1 MEIAVRQ
8 SSSPAGPR
16 IPTASHRCPQCHTEA
31 LVMNR
36 RHVSP
41 PQWGDPVVT
50 EYYDCDY
57 CEAQFTY
64 SPAQNR
70 WKPIY
75 L

>member
-1 MEIAVRQ
+1 M
-8 SSSPAGPR
+8 
-16 IPTASHRCPQCHTEA
+16 H
-31 LVMNR
+31 R

-57 CEAQFTY
+57 CEARFSY

-75 L
+75 Q

>member
-8 SSSPAGPR
+8 SSLSRHGGTR
-16 IPTASHRCPQCHTEA
+16 DSKKCPQCRTEA
-31 LVMNR
+31 LVLSR

-41 PQWGDPVVT
+41 PRWGAPLVT

-57 CEAQFTY
+57 CEASYQF
-64 SPAQNR
+64 SPADNR

-75 L
+75 Q